1 MGTKLAVELREERP
15 GDVAAIRDVHRRAF
29 GQELEGTIVD
39 ALRRNEGAML
49 SLVATLE
56 NAIVGHIMFS
66 PAFIGDVRGAALGP
80 MAVVPEHQRQ
90 GIGALLI
97 DTGLRSLQA
106 AAVPFV
112 IVVGHPE
119 YYPRFGFQPANTYH
133 IRCEWDV
140 PDEVFMISIL
150 DEPRMRGVAGL
161 AMYRPEFASAI

>member
-1 MGTKLAVELREERP
+1 MTTKVAVAVREERP
-15 GDVAAIRDVHRRAF
+15 GDVAAIRDVNRRAF
-29 GQELEGTIVD
+29 GQELEATIVD
-39 ALRRNEGAML
+39 ALRTNHGAML
-49 SLVATLE
+49 SLVAVLE
-56 NAIVGHIMFS
+56 GAIVGHLMFS

-80 MAVVPEHQRQ
+80 MAVVPEHQRR

-97 DTGLRSLQA
+97 ETGLRSLQA
-106 AAVPFV
+106 AAVPFA

-119 YYPRFGFQPANTYH
+119 YYPRFGFQLASTYG

-161 AMYRPEFASAI
+161 ATYRPEFATAI